1 MKHVNVDIVGNG
13 NVVGNGNRTI
23 SVTNN
28 TRINNN
34 GGSGGSGGSGGG
46 GGAGGEIAVLAA
58 VVSVIMCWLYVRHID
73 GIYDVLTKAALLS
86 SLPILPLVIGF
97 LWRLRTEEGTWEDMV
112 KLFINPVV
120 TIIVLSLLNFGYGR
134 LDGHVIQMATHM
146 QARDFWNGLSEY
158 GHRVVFENIVGT
170 AAIVGVLLS
179 NALMAV
185 FQCAESM
192 ARITGSVMAVR
203 LVGLTFNFRP
213 ARMVVVF
220 AVFLGGSFL
229 AFSGKGFDWW
239 SSTVGGITAA
249 ALKG

>member
-1 MKHVNVDIVGNG
+1 MG
-13 NVVGNGNRTI
+13 
-23 SVTNN
+23 
-28 TRINNN
+28 
-34 GGSGGSGGSGGG
+34 
-46 GGAGGEIAVLAA
+46 
-58 VVSVIMCWLYVRHID
+58 
-73 GIYDVLTKAALLS
+73 
-86 SLPILPLVIGF
+86 
-97 LWRLRTEEGTWEDMV
+97 DMV

>member
-1 MKHVNVDIVGNG
+1 MKNVNVDIAGNG

-28 TRINNN
+28 TRISNN

-46 GGAGGEIAVLAA
+46 GSAGGEIAVVAA
-58 VVSVIMCWLYVRHID
+58 VVSIAMCWLYVRHVD
-73 GIYDVLTKAALLS
+73 GIYAVLTKAALLS
-86 SLPILPLVIGF
+86 SLPVLPLVIGF
-97 LWRLRTEEGTWEDMV
+97 LWRLRTEDGTWGDMI
-112 KLFINPVV
+112 KLFANPVV
-120 TIIVLSLLNFGYGR
+120 TIIVLNLLNFGYGR
-134 LDGHVIQMATHM
+134 LDERVIQMAAHM

-170 AAIVGVLLS
+170 TAIVGVLLS
-179 NALMAV
+179 NALMVV
-185 FQCAESM
+185 FQCAESF
-192 ARITGSVMAVR
+192 AQSTGSVMAAR

-213 ARMVVVF
+213 ARMVVIFV
-220 AVFLGGSFL
+220 VFLAGSFL

-239 SSTVGGITAA
+239 SSAVGGITTA

>member
-1 MKHVNVDIVGNG
+1 MKNVNVDIVGNG
-13 NVVGNGNRTI
+13 NVVGNGNRTV

-46 GGAGGEIAVLAA
+46 GEIAVLAA
-58 VVSVIMCWLYVRHID
+58 VVSIVMCWLYVRHVD

-86 SLPILPLVIGF
+86 SLPVVPLAIGC
-97 LWRLRTEEGTWEDMV
+97 LWRLRTEEGTWADMI

-134 LDGHVIQMATHM
+134 LDERVIQMAAHM
-146 QARDFWNGLSEY
+146 QARDFWNGLSGY
-158 GHRVVFENIVGT
+158 GHRVVFENIFGT
-170 AAIVGVLLS
+170 TAIVGVLLS

-192 ARITGSVMAVR
+192 AQSTGSVMAAR

-213 ARMVVVF
+213 ARMVVIF

-239 SSTVGGITAA
+239 SSMVGGITAA